1 MTQTTESNGSLASDI
16 AEADRLSRHHHKLR
30 SLIHIFDANRQH
42 PVLTFPGMPAW
53 IDPRENTQQENN
65 GQTDVEVT
73 DIPDSVIDH
82 EWPSI
87 MDSPACL
94 SRYCLFGSEEDL
106 NSYVD
111 IISKFINPTNL
122 DRKLTHVRDFSSG
135 YCSDCG
141 SGCLSL
147 LPAFYGGR

>member
-1 MTQTTESNGSLASDI
+1 MAEAAVTNGSLAIDI
-16 AEADRLSRHHHKLR
+16 AEADRLSRHHHSFK
-30 SLIHIFDANRQH
+30 SLMRIFDVSRQH
-42 PVLTFPGMPAW
+42 PVLAFPGIPAW
-53 IDPRENTQQENN
+53 IDPCENTQQANN
-65 GQTDVEVT
+65 AQTNVEVT
-73 DIPDSVIDH
+73 DIADAAVDH

-111 IISKFINPTNL
+111 IISKFTNPTNL
-122 DRKLTHVRDFSSG
+122 GRKLTHVREFSSG